1 MPISKRYNAGTSEA
15 ALQAHWSESGV
26 YHFDKQADGPVYAVD
41 TPPPTVSGH
50 LHLGHVYSYS
60 HADFIARFWRM
71 NGYNV
76 FYPMGY
82 DDNGLPTERLVEE
95 RLGVTAD
102 QIGRQAFIEE
112 CLAVSEEAER
122 EYRALWQ
129 RLGLSVDWR
138 YTYRTIDERSR
149 RLAQW
154 SFIDLYGKGL
164 AYRQQA
170 PAIWCPQCRT
180 AIAQAE
186 VDDLERES
194 AFLTLAF
201 SLDDGR
207 ILPIAT
213 TRPELLPACVAVFV
227 HPEDGRYQK
236 LIGSHATVPLFGQVV
251 PILADPAAD
260 PQKGTGA
267 VMCCT
272 FGDTADVA
280 WWRAHQVRAHQVR
293 AHQVRAH
300 QVRAHQVRAHQVRA
314 HQVRAHQVR
323 AHPLPLIEAI
333 GHDGR
338 MTAVAGELAG
348 LTIQEARRLVSG
360 RAAEAGLLLE
370 QRPVAQTVR
379 VHERCDTPVEFIVTQ
394 QWFVRLLENKETFLE
409 LGEQI
414 AWYPPHMKA
423 RYRQWVENLNW
434 DWCISRRRA
443 FGVPF
448 PVWYCT
454 ACGQLMLAEIEE
466 LPVDPSKQQPARP
479 CACGSRHFE
488 PETDV
493 MDTWATSSLSP
504 QIVGGWNEDEDLYRK
519 VFPMSLRP
527 QAHEIIRT
535 WAFYTI
541 VKSHYHFGA
550 LPWSNVAISGW
561 GLAPEGSGKISKSR
575 GSGPVAPLAMIEQ
588 YSADA
593 VRYWAA
599 GAGLGRDTT
608 ISEEKIQ
615 AGARLVNKLWN
626 VANLSRRFL
635 GGYRPPETRPS
646 LTPSDRWILSRL
658 QGLIGRCT
666 GLFRQYDYAGARSE
680 TELFFWT
687 VADNYLELSKKRLYE
702 GEHRGHAAARYT
714 LFHTLLATLKLFAP
728 FLPYV
733 TEAVYQAMLAE
744 ADGSGSIHRSRW
756 PVADEKLVDEAAEQT
771 GEVLL
776 AIATA
781 VRRYKSE
788 RNLSLAGELAQLQL
802 QTADEELRQ
811 GLTAAEAD
819 LISVSR
825 ARQIVVGHG
834 DAKESTAVHPRLR
847 MIIRES

>member
-1 MPISKRYNAGTSEA
+1 MPISKRYNAGTTEA
-15 ALQAHWSESGV
+15 ALQAQWAESGV
-26 YHFDKQADGPVYAVD
+26 YYFDRAADGPVYAVD

-60 HADFIARFWRM
+60 HADFMARFWRM

-82 DDNGLPTERLVEE
+82 DDNGLPTERLVEK
-95 RLGVTAD
+95 RLGVTAA
-102 QIGRQAFIEE
+102 QIGRRAFIEK
-112 CLAVSEEAER
+112 CLAVSEEAEQ

-138 YTYRTIDERSR
+138 YTYQTIDERSR

-154 SFIDLYGKGL
+154 SFIDLYYKGL
-164 AYRQQA
+164 AYQQQA
-170 PAIWCPQCRT
+170 PAIWCPECRT

-186 VDDLERES
+186 VNDLERES
-194 AFLTLAF
+194 AFLTLSF

-207 ILPIAT
+207 SLPIAT

-227 HPEDGRYQK
+227 HPEDGRYQE
-236 LIGSHATVPLFGQVV
+236 LIGGHATVPLFGQVV
-251 PILADPAAD
+251 PILADAGAD

-293 AHQVRAH
+293 AH
-300 QVRAHQVRAHQVRA
+300 
-314 HQVRAHQVR
+314 
-323 AHPLPLIEAI
+323 PLPLIEAI
-333 GHDGR
+333 GHDGCL
-338 MTAVAGELAG
+338 TAVAGELAG
-348 LTIQEARRLVSG
+348 LSTREARRRVTE

-370 QRPVAQTVR
+370 QKLVPQTVR

-414 AWYPPHMKA
+414 AWHPPHMKA
-423 RYRQWVENLNW
+423 RYRQWVENLSW
-434 DWCISRRRA
+434 DWCISRRRV

-448 PVWYCT
+448 PAWYCA
-454 ACGQLMLAEIEE
+454 ACGELKLADIDE
-466 LPVDPSKQQPARP
+466 LPVDPVEQQPKRP
-479 CACGSRHFE
+479 CACGSNLFT

-504 QIVGGWNEDEDLYRK
+504 QIVGGWPEDDGLYRK
-519 VFPMSLRP
+519 LVPMSLRP

-541 VKSHYHFGA
+541 VKSHYHFGV
-550 LPWSNVAISGW
+550 LPWQNVAISGW

-575 GSGPVAPLAMIEQ
+575 DSGMVAPLAMIEQ

-626 VANLSRRFL
+626 VANFSSRFL
-635 GGYRPPETRPS
+635 KGYEPPGTRPS
-646 LTPSDRWILSRL
+646 PAPSDRWILSRL
-658 QGLIGRCT
+658 HRLIDRCS
-666 GLFRQYDYAGARSE
+666 GLFRDYDYAGARSE

-687 VADNYLELSKKRLYE
+687 LADNYLEMAKKRLYE
-702 GEHRGHAAARYT
+702 GEHEGHAAACYT
-714 LFHTLLATLKLFAP
+714 LYHTLLATLKLFAP
-728 FLPYV
+728 FLPHV
-733 TEAVYQAMLAE
+733 TEAVYQALFAE
-744 ADGSGSIHRSRW
+744 ADGSGSIHRSCW
-756 PVADEKLVDEAAEQT
+756 PVADEELVDAAAEQT
-771 GEVLL
+771 GEILV

-781 VRRYKSE
+781 VRRHKSE

-802 QTADEELRQ
+802 HTAEEALAQ
-811 GLTAAEAD
+811 ELTAAEAD

-834 DAKESTAVHPRLR
+834 DAKEGTAVHPRLR

>member
-1 MPISKRYNAGTSEA
+1 MMSLSKRYNAATVEA
-15 ALQAHWSESGV
+15 ALQLQWAAHGT
-26 YHFDKQADGPVYAVD
+26 YQFDKEAAGPVYAID

-82 DDNGLPTERLVEE
+82 DDNGLPTERLVEK
-95 RLGVTAD
+95 RLGLSAD
-102 QIGRQAFIEE
+102 QLGRQAFIEM
-112 CLAVSEEAER
+112 CLEVGEAAEK
-122 EYRALWQ
+122 EYQALWQ

-154 SFIDLYGKGL
+154 SFIDLYRRGL

-170 PAIWCPQCRT
+170 PAIWCPECRT

-186 VDDLERES
+186 VNDLERES
-194 AFLTLAF
+194 AFVTLAF
-201 SLDDGR
+201 GLAGGR
-207 ILPIAT
+207 SLPIAT

-227 HPEDGRYQK
+227 HPDDGRYQE
-236 LIGSHATVPLFGQVV
+236 LIGRQATVPLFGQAV

-260 PQKGTGA
+260 PHKGTGA

-280 WWRAHQVRAHQVR
+280 WWRAHQ
-293 AHQVRAH
+293 
-300 QVRAHQVRAHQVRA
+300 
-314 HQVRAHQVR
+314 
-323 AHPLPLIEAI
+323 LPLVEAI
-333 GHDGR
+333 GPDGR
-338 MTAVAGELAG
+338 MTSAAGEMAG
-348 LTIQEARRLVSG
+348 LTMAEARRQVRQ
-360 RAAEAGLLLE
+360 RAAGAALLLNE
-370 QRPVAQTVR
+370 KPVTQTVG
-379 VHERCDTPVEFIVTQ
+379 VHERCDTPVEYVVTE
-394 QWFVRLLENKETFLE
+394 QWFVRLLENKAAFIE

-414 AWYPPHMKA
+414 AWHPAHMKA

-434 DWCISRRRA
+434 DWCLSRRRT

-448 PVWYCT
+448 PAWYC
-454 ACGQLMLAEIEE
+454 ADCGELMLAGSDD
-466 LPVDPSKQQPARP
+466 LPVDPIEQQPQRP
-479 CACGSRHFE
+479 CRCGCRQFE

-493 MDTWATSSLSP
+493 MDTWATSSLTP
-504 QIVGGWNEDEDLYRK
+504 QIVGGWPEDGALYRQT
-519 VFPMSLRP
+519 FPLSLRP

-541 VKSHYHFGA
+541 VKSYYHFQA
-550 LPWSNVAISGW
+550 LPWHNVAISGW

-575 GSGPVAPLAMIEQ
+575 GGGPVNPLTMIER

-599 GAGLGRDTT
+599 GAGLGRDTA

-615 AGARLVNKLWN
+615 AGARLVNKLWH
-626 VANLSRRFL
+626 VARFSSHFL
-635 GGYRPPETRPS
+635 EGYQPPDEQPA
-646 LTPSDRWILSRL
+646 LTPTDRWILSRL
-658 QGLIGRCT
+658 QRLIGRCT
-666 GLFRQYDYAGARSE
+666 SLFRQYDYATARSE
-680 TELFFWT
+680 CEQFFWML
-687 VADNYLELSKKRLYE
+687 ADNYLELAKKRLYE
-702 GEHRGHAAARYT
+702 DERAGHAAACFT
-714 LFHTLLATLKLFAP
+714 LYHTLLASLKLFAP

-733 TEAVYQAMLAE
+733 TEAVYQTLLAGS
-744 ADGSGSIHRSRW
+744 DGAASIHRSRW
-756 PVADEKLVDEAAEQT
+756 PEVDDSRVDEAAEQT
-771 GEVLL
+771 GEALL

-788 RNLSLAGELAQLQL
+788 RNLSPAAEVAELELR
-802 QTADEELRQ
+802 TADETLRQ
-811 GLTAAEAD
+811 GLAAAESD

-825 ARQIVVGHG
+825 ARRVRVKDGATSDG
-834 DAKESTAVHPRLR
+834 TSVLPGLT
-847 MIIRES
+847 MILRES